1 MKKDRRCESCHA
13 QVPPR
18 TTSWI
23 IIHRTTREFVASDW
37 SRNSASRSYSS
48 SQQSEPASPRGSV
61 GTHPLEDLLSA
72 DILQSRVQ
80 VLDPRLNVLKLVL
93 ISAFDDARLANG
105 HVQGQL
111 DATVDVG
118 GAQPASLATVGRG
131 GEADLVVAG
140 LVGGEGEAAA
150 GAALLRYYAVV
161 VVEELLFAMS

>member
-37 SRNSASRSYSS
+37 SRNSASRSCSS
-48 SQQSEPASPRGSV
+48 SQQPEPDRPPGSIA
-61 GTHPLEDLLSA
+61 TYPLEDLLSA

-93 ISAFDDARLANG
+93 ISALDDARLANG
-105 HVQGQL
+105 HVKGQL
-111 DATVDVG
+111 DAAVDVG
-118 GAQPASLATVGRG
+118 GTQPAGLAAVGRG
-131 GEADLVVAG
+131 GKADLVVAG
-140 LVGGEGEAAA
+140 LVGSEGEAAA

-161 VVEELLFAMS
+161 VVKELLFSTC